1 MNALIYYLSLPFIYL
16 LAYLPFTV
24 LYAVSDF
31 FYVLLYYLFRYRRE
45 IVYTNLRKS
54 FPEKTENEIH
64 QLSKKYYSYL
74 CDLTLETFK
83 TLTFTK
89 EEAVK
94 RCNFVNTDLLQKLY
108 AEKKSIIL
116 MMGHYGNWE
125 WGGNS
130 FSIQTD
136 YQLNVIYKTMSNP
149 YFDKFV
155 YRMRTRF
162 GTGLIEMKK
171 TFKEMGENRNKITA
185 TAFIADQTPSADNSY
200 WTMFMNQETPVFL
213 GAERIASKLNYPVV
227 FINIKRLKRGY
238 YEAYAELLFSNPT
251 ATSTGEISER
261 YTRRLEEEII
271 RQPETWLWSHR
282 RWKHKRPVTQ
292 TSVN

>member
-1 MNALIYYLSLPFIYL
+1 MKAIVYYLSLPFIYL
-16 LAYLPFTV
+16 LAYLPFSF

-31 FYVLLYYLFRYRRE
+31 FYFILYHVIRYRRK
-45 IVYTNLRKS
+45 IVYINLRKS
-54 FPEKTENEIH
+54 FPEKTESEIH
-64 QLSKKYYSYL
+64 QLSKKYFSFL

-83 TLTFTK
+83 TLSFSK

-94 RCNFVNTDLLQKLY
+94 RCAFINTELFQKLY
-108 AEKKSIIL
+108 DEKKSIIL

-130 FSIQTD
+130 FSIQTN

-149 YFDKFV
+149 YFDNFV

-171 TFKEMGENRNKITA
+171 TFKEMAENRNKITA

-200 WTMFMNQETPVFL
+200 WTMFLNQETPVFL
-213 GAERIASKLNYPVV
+213 GAERIATKLNYPVV
-227 FINIKRLKRGY
+227 FIQIKRIKRGY
-238 YEAYAELLFSNPT
+238 YEAHAEILFSNPAT
-251 ATSTGEISER
+251 TSTGEISEG
-261 YTRRLEEEII
+261 YTRRLEEDII

-282 RWKHKRPVTQ
+282 RWKHKRLAANAST
-292 TSVN
+292 N